1 VTAGKRT
8 CHSHNGPNEPLV
20 SCWAACRSFRSAG
33 TWLMQSYCFCT
44 CADFL
49 ESMDPSVRIKLRSM
63 FDDGL
68 VGRWLAAA
76 TLDKQH
82 TYAAQHSSTD
92 RAAAEAV

>member
-8 CHSHNGPNEPLV
+8 RHLHNGPNEPLV
-20 SCWAACRSFRSAG
+20 SCWAPVARFVQLG
-33 TWLMQSYCFCT
+33 TWLMESYCLCT

-68 VGRWLAAA
+68 VGRLTGSSYPRQAASA
-76 TLDKQH
+76 PGT
-82 TYAAQHSSTD
+82 A
-92 RAAAEAV
+92 